1 MQIGTAALHSCAEP
15 GQKKK
20 VHCGTFLFWISKEG
34 KKKKKIPWI
43 LFIPLG
49 INSAYYNQL

>member
-1 MQIGTAALHSCAEP
+1 MQIGTATLHPYAES

-20 VHCGTFLFWISKEG
+20 VHCGAFLFWISKESE
-34 KKKKKIPWI
+34 KCPRI
-43 LFIPLG
+43 LFITPG